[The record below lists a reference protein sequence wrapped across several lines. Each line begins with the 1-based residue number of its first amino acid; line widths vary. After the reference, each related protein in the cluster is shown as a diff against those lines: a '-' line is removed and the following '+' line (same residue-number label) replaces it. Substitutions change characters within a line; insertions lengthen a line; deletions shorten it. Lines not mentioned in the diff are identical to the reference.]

1 MFLQLSLFKDVSV
14 LGNFLDNHD
23 NARFLNGNS
32 QYTILYN
39 ALSYVLFA
47 QVTIHLLT
55 ILHCCHDND

>member
-1 MFLQLSLFKDVSV
+1 MFLQQSLFKDVSV

-39 ALSYVLFA
+39 ALTYVLFA

-55 ILHCCHDND
+55 ILHCCYGND

>member
-1 MFLQLSLFKDVSV
+1 MFLQQSLFKDVSV

-39 ALSYVLFA
+39 ALTYVLFA
-47 QVTIHLLT
+47 QVTIHLLI
-55 ILHCCHDND
+55 ILHCCHGNN

>member
-1 MFLQLSLFKDVSV
+1 MFLQQSLFKDVSV

-39 ALSYVLFA
+39 ALTYVLFA
-47 QVTIHLLT
+47 RVTIHLLI
-55 ILHCCHDND
+55 ILHCCHGNN